1 MMMRTGELSM
11 RVLLVEDEERVA
23 SFVAK
28 GLTGA
33 GFVTEVVS
41 DGRSALTSLLS
52 DDHVDLVLL
61 DVGLPDMDGFEVLAE
76 LRKVDQTTPVIM
88 LTARGDVPSRVRGL
102 DLGADDYLPKPFD
115 FDELIARM
123 RAQLRHARQ
132 VEGSV
137 LQSADLQ
144 LDLKTRRV
152 KRGERTADLTSREF
166 ALLEFLMRHDG
177 QVLSRSQI
185 LSSVWGYGFD
195 PQSNVVD
202 VYIGYL
208 RGKLDRPGEE
218 TIIETVRGG
227 GYRLRAS
234 EIQDRDSS
242 PSGEGLKTV

>member
-1 MMMRTGELSM
+1 V

-28 GLTGA
+28 GLEGA
-33 GFVTEVVS
+33 GYLTDVAP
-41 DGRSALTSLLS
+41 DGKSALASIRS
-52 DDHVDLVLL
+52 DDPADLVLL

-76 LRKVDQTTPVIM
+76 LRKFDQETPVIM

-115 FDELIARM
+115 FDELIARI
-123 RAQLRHARQ
+123 RAQLRHSRQ
-132 VEGSV
+132 VESSA
-137 LQSADLQ
+137 LQSGDLH
-144 LDLKTRRV
+144 LDLKTRRA
-152 KRGERTADLTSREF
+152 KRAERSTDLTSREYT
-166 ALLEFLMRHDG
+166 LLEFLMRHEG
-177 QVLSRSQI
+177 QVLTRSQI

-208 RGKLDRPGEE
+208 RGKLDRPDEE

-227 GYRLRAS
+227 GYRLRA
-234 EIQDRDSS
+234 
-242 PSGEGLKTV
+242 GEAGGPGAPLAAEGPNPP